1 MNYIVAITI
10 SGSSMLLLYYLQKSV
25 LGERLSKRW
34 QYFFL
39 KAVMVYYM
47 VPVPFIG
54 ELYRKMIRSIFPLPS
69 VEYIHYYHNE
79 KVLFRAGNSYALN
92 GGYKY
97 RLLAAGL
104 WCLIPLM
111 ILTVRLIRY
120 RRMCKVMKRCR
131 DTGKDTEYA
140 AVIDELKDKWHIKRN
155 VTLCICDQENIAF
168 TVGLGKPV
176 IVCSMPED
184 AIEKEMLLEHEL
196 VHVKR
201 MDVLWKVAGTF
212 VKMLHWFNPLVYV
225 FGKEFDRICEVSC
238 DEELVK
244 GRGEE
249 ERDRYAV
256 MLVKRSVKQEQV
268 NGWRVAMAGE
278 KLSKKGKW
286 IFERAGMVMESKS
299 RKNKW
304 GNVVSVLLI
313 GAMVMLNSLTALAYE
328 ETKVLSVNSE
338 EAVRDEGAVDIE
350 IFLGAGEDGW
360 MEPVLYDAQFIDE
373 EGNIYPIRVD
383 QQNTYAV
390 CNHTY
395 VSGKLQ
401 KHNKKADG
409 GCTVVLY
416 ECQYCSKCGNC
427 IVGEWINSLSYAKC
441 PH

>member
-1 MNYIVAITI
+1 MNYIVAMTI

-47 VPVPFIG
+47 VPMPFIG
-54 ELYRKMIRSIFPLPS
+54 ELYRKMIRRIFPLPS

-79 KVLFRAGNSYALN
+79 KVLFQTGNSYALN
-92 GGYKY
+92 SGYRY

-111 ILTVRLIRY
+111 ILAVRLIRY

-131 DTGKDTEYA
+131 DTGEDAEYA
-140 AVIDELKDKWHIKRN
+140 AVLAGLKDKWYIKRN

-168 TVGLGKPV
+168 TMGLGKPV

-225 FGKEFDRICEVSC
+225 FGKEFNRICEVSC
-238 DEELVK
+238 DEEAVK

-256 MLVKRSVKQEQV
+256 MLVKRSVNQGQV
-268 NGWRVAMAGE
+268 NGWQVAMAGE
-278 KLSKKGKW
+278 KLSKNGKW
-286 IFERAGMVMESKS
+286 ILERAGMIMESKS
-299 RKNKW
+299 GKNKR

-313 GAMVMLNSLTALAYE
+313 GAMVMLNSMTALAYE
-328 ETKVLSVNSE
+328 ETKVAQVE
-338 EAVRDEGAVDIE
+338 EADEITDME
-350 IFLGAGEDGW
+350 IFLGVGESEW
-360 MEPVLYDAQFIDE
+360 TETVLYDEQFVDE
-373 EGNIYPIRVD
+373 EGNIYPITAN
-383 QQNTYAV
+383 QQTPYVV
-390 CNHTY
+390 CNHAY
-395 VSGKLQ
+395 VSGKYQ
-401 KHNKKADG
+401 IHTKKTNG
-409 GCTVVLY
+409 GCTVTQY
-416 ECQYCSKCGNC
+416 EGQYCNRCGDC
-427 IVGEWINSLSYAKC
+427 ISGEVIWTLSYEKC
-441 PH
+441 PHW

>member
-1 MNYIVAITI
+1 MNYIVAMTI
-10 SGSSMLLLYYLQKSV
+10 SGSSMLLLYYIQKSV

-54 ELYRKMIRSIFPLPS
+54 ELHRKIIRRIFPLPS
-69 VEYIHYYHNE
+69 AEFIHYYHNE
-79 KVLFRAGNSYALN
+79 KVLFQTENGYALN
-92 GGYKY
+92 SGYRY

-111 ILTVRLIRY
+111 ILAVRLVRY

-140 AVIDELKDKWHIKRN
+140 AVLGGLKDKWHIKRK
-155 VTLCICDQENIAF
+155 VTLCICDRENMAF

-201 MDVLWKVAGTF
+201 MDVMWKVAGTF

-238 DEELVK
+238 DEEAVK
-244 GRGEE
+244 GREKEE
-249 ERDRYAV
+249 CDKYAE
-256 MLVKRSVKQEQV
+256 MLVKRSIKQEQV
-268 NGWRVAMAGE
+268 NGWQVAMAGE
-278 KLSKKGKW
+278 KLSKNGKW
-286 IFERAGMVMESKS
+286 ILERAGMVMESKS
-299 RKNKW
+299 GKNKW
-304 GNVVSVLLI
+304 GSVVSALLI
-313 GAMVMLNSLTALAYE
+313 GTMVILNSLTALAYE
-328 ETKVLSVNSE
+328 ETKVARVK
-338 EAVRDEGAVDIE
+338 EADEITDME
-350 IFLGAGEDGW
+350 IFLGAGESEW
-360 MEPVLYDAQFIDE
+360 TETVLYEEQFIDE
-373 EGNIYPIRVD
+373 EGNIYPVSAD
-383 QQNTYAV
+383 QQTAYAV
-390 CNHTY
+390 CNHAY
-395 VSGKLQ
+395 VSGKYQ
-401 KHNKKADG
+401 IHTKKTNG
-409 GCTVVLY
+409 GCTVTQY
-416 ECQYCSKCGNC
+416 IGQYCNRCGDC
-427 IVGEWINSLSYAKC
+427 ISGEVIWTLSYEKC

>member
-1 MNYIVAITI
+1 MNYIVAMTI

-39 KAVMVYYM
+39 KTVMVYYM
-47 VPVPFIG
+47 VPMPFIG
-54 ELYRKMIRSIFPLPS
+54 ELYRKVIRSIFPPPF

-79 KVLFRAGNSYALN
+79 KVLFQTGNSYALN
-92 GGYKY
+92 SGYQY

-111 ILTVRLIRY
+111 ILAVRLVHY
-120 RRMCKVMKRCR
+120 GRMCRVMKRCQ

-140 AVIDELKDKWHIKRN
+140 AVLGGLKDKWHIKRN

-168 TVGLGKPV
+168 TMGLGKPV

-184 AIEKEMLLEHEL
+184 AMEKEMLLEHEL

-212 VKMLHWFNPLVYV
+212 VKMLHWFNPFVYV

-238 DEELVK
+238 DEEAVK

-256 MLVKRSVKQEQV
+256 MLVKRSVKQGQV
-268 NGWRVAMAGE
+268 NGWQVAMTGE
-278 KLSKKGKW
+278 KLSKNGKW
-286 IFERAGMVMESKS
+286 ILERAGMVIKSNS

-304 GNVVSVLLI
+304 GSVVSVLLI

-328 ETKVLSVNSE
+328 ETKVAPVKTE
-338 EAVRDEGAVDIE
+338 EELTEDGIVDIE
-350 IFLGAGEDGW
+350 FFVDGESGSW
-360 MEPVLYDAQFIDE
+360 TETILYDEQFVDE
-373 EGNIYPIRVD
+373 EGNIYQIKED
-383 QQNTYAV
+383 QQGTYAT
-390 CNHTY
+390 CQHTY
-395 VSGKLQ
+395 VSGIIQ
-401 KHNKKADG
+401 RHTKKSDG
-409 GCTVVLY
+409 SCIVTQY
-416 ECQYCSKCGNC
+416 ACQRCSKCGDAIIGVSLGSITYPKC
-427 IVGEWINSLSYAKC
+427 I
-441 PH
+441 H